1 MRVPTY
7 DPLIRDLLEL
17 KELAHALVG
26 QTQITTDNHLVLVQ
40 AADVAA
46 LARCLTRL
54 AAHGDQEAAWRRS
67 TGGRTASVTA
77 R

>member
-1 MRVPTY
+1 MY

-17 KELAHALVG
+17 KERAHTLVSD
-26 QTQITTDNHLVLVQ
+26 TLITEDSHRVTVP

-46 LARCLTRL
+46 LARCLTHL

-67 TGGRTASVTA
+67 SGGQVATTTA